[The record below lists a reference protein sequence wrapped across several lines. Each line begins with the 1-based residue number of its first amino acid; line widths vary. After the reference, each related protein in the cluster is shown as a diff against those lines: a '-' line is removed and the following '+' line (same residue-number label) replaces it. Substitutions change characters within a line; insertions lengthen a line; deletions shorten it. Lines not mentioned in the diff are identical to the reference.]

1 MKKLNSSYTLILFIF
16 SFALTYDVYW
26 EPENPK
32 IGESLTIYIN
42 VLNDSEYKNTYPL
55 YVHIKSMNILNTEI
69 MSLNYSKG
77 PSVWSYTLDLD
88 NSFYFYI
95 DNKVNANKDF
105 DNFTF
110 ISSEIKKVDS
120 NKLFYNA
127 LLLISNKEYSKALL
141 LLEDI
146 IYKYKNKEIAAE
158 AEYIIAEIYL
168 NDFNDY
174 SAAAHYYTK
183 ILDSYPKTFNI
194 VKKSMFTLAYIYA
207 NNLDSYS
214 DAIYFYELFKKEYPE
229 DELLPS
235 IDYELLGLYK
245 HKLVIES
252 LLNSTKQ

>member
-1 MKKLNSSYTLILFIF
+1 MKKLKSSYALIFFIF
-16 SFALTYDVYW
+16 SFGLTYDVYW

-32 IGESLTIYIN
+32 KGESLTIYIN

-95 DNKVNANKDF
+95 DNKVKANKDF

-110 ISSEIKKVDS
+110 ISSEIKKIDS

-127 LLLISNKEYSKALL
+127 LLLISNKEYSEALL

-174 SAAAHYYTK
+174 SAAAEYYTK

-214 DAIYFYELFKKEYPE
+214 DAIYFYELFKKKYPK
-229 DELLPS
+229 DELVPS
-235 IDYELLGLYK
+235 IDYELLGLYNQI
-245 HKLVIES
+245 L
-252 LLNSTKQ
+252 